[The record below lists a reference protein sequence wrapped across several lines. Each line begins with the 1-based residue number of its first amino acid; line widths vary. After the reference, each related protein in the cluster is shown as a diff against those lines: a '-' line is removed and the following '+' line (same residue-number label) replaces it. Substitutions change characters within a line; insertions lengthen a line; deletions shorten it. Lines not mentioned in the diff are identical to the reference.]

1 MLNPSDIT
9 FWTIFGGCGLA
20 LIFYGISVRI
30 SGKWLTPM
38 EVVLSHA
45 ANAMTL
51 ATIACFMV
59 NLGVSV
65 VSKSWFDND
74 TPPVIENAADPKTSR
89 LLPSVRS
96 PTITLDG
103 NEPTAFFAFLYAFGM
118 IVAAVRRSIVT
129 NSKPSPTDGAPTSPP
144 PSG

>member
-1 MLNPSDIT
+1 MLNPSEIT

-20 LIFYGISVRI
+20 LVFYAISVRI

-65 VSKSWFDND
+65 VSKSWIDDD
-74 TPPVIENAADPKTSR
+74 TPPVIENAADHKTAR
-89 LLPSVRS
+89 LRPAVKA
-96 PTITLDG
+96 PAITLEG

-118 IVAAVRRSIVT
+118 IVAAVRRSIVA
-129 NSKPSPTDGAPTSPP
+129 NSKPNPPNGSNGTPP
-144 PSG
+144 P